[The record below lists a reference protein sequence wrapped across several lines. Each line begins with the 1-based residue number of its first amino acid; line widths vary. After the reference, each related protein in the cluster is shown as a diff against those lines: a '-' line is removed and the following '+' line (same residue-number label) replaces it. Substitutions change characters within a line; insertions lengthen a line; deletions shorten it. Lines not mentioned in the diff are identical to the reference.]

1 MSNYWRKREQEH
13 IDKQIKDERKLA
25 REIKRRQLDMMD
37 DIDEQINA
45 FYGRYAK
52 KEGISMEDARK
63 RISKTDIEKYK
74 RKAKRYVKQRNF
86 TELAN
91 AEMRQYNVTM
101 RINRLELLK
110 RNIDLEVIALTSDEE
125 RMMKEVLT
133 RQAADEFERQ
143 SAILG
148 ESLQYNEKK
157 IRSIVNSSF
166 QNATWSDRLWSNQKA
181 LRSELDKL
189 LHRGIVQGLNPREL
203 AIELRKNIDTNIH
216 NSERLLITETAR
228 VQTDVFKDSM
238 IQNDYHAYEIICE
251 PTACEICEPFD
262 GQIFQ
267 LSEMEVG
274 ETAPPFHPQCKCS
287 QASAYD
293 RRAFEQDLEARGL

>member
-1 MSNYWRKREQEH
+1 MAKNSYWRKREQEH

-52 KEGISMEDARK
+52 KEGLSMADARE

-133 RQAADEFERQ
+133 QQAADEFERQ

-157 IRSIVNSSF
+157 VRSIVNSSF
-166 QNATWSDRLWSNQKA
+166 QNAAWS
-181 LRSELDKL
+181 
-189 LHRGIVQGLNPREL
+189 
-203 AIELRKNIDTNIH
+203 
-216 NSERLLITETAR
+216 
-228 VQTDVFKDSM
+228 
-238 IQNDYHAYEIICE
+238 EI
-251 PTACEICEPFD
+251 
-262 GQIFQ
+262 G
-267 LSEMEVG
+267 
-274 ETAPPFHPQCKCS
+274 
-287 QASAYD
+287 
-293 RRAFEQDLEARGL
+293 RAHV